1 MEFRF
6 KPLELVATLSPVMW
20 PRSCYGYTAES
31 WLNEVEGTTQQ
42 ETSTHNTANGSKP
55 VYTLSEEVAR
65 HGSQLHDR
73 LSRRPGA
80 DVTPDYYI

>member
-42 ETSTHNTANGSKP
+42 ETSTHNIAYGSKH
-55 VYTLSEEVAR
+55 VYTLSEEIAR
-65 HGSQLHDR
+65 HEANSMIASAVDLGR
-73 LSRRPGA
+73 
-80 DVTPDYYI
+80 VTLDYYI